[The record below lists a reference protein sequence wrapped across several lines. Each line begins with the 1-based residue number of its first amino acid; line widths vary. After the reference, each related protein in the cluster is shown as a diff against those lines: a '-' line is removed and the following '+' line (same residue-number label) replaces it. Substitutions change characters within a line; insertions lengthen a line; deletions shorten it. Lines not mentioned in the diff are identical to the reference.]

1 MIEILKL
8 IGWTFV
14 PALELRAS
22 IPIGILSPNYHLSVA
37 TVVTVC
43 VLANILLGIVFY
55 LLLDTAMKL
64 LRKMAWFERLYQR
77 LLVRAQRKIQRYV
90 DRWGELG
97 VAIFIGIPLPGSGV
111 ITGALG
117 SYAIGLKRNKFF
129 IANVIG
135 VLIAAVIVTVAAM
148 IVSRTGRNILGIFI
162 KT

>member
-22 IPIGILSPNYHLSVA
+22 IPIGILSPNYHLSVP

-64 LRKMAWFERLYQR
+64 LRKMAWFEGLYQR

-117 SYAIGLKRNKFF
+117 SYAIGLKRKKFF

-135 VLIAAVIVTVAAM
+135 VLIAAVIVT
-148 IVSRTGRNILGIFI
+148 IVSLTSGEIFDIFI